1 MSSLTVRR
9 WGLADWQASEPVWN
23 GLMARSAADALFLSW
38 HWLTHWWSF
47 YGVALGLEA
56 QVLAFYRGNEL
67 VGLAPL
73 YQRAVVRGRV
83 IRARSIQFIGYTFRD
98 PGPLISEYLD
108 VIAAP
113 DDLDEVRDA
122 CVRTLVAEARWT
134 ELVIGFTPAGQG
146 WRDSID
152 RAASPGSYYAREL
165 DRSVS
170 YHADLSGGFPAY
182 LKGLGQSTRRS
193 VWNLRKRLNE
203 EHAGVRFEFVK
214 PEEIPGAFDELNRL
228 HQLRWNRPA
237 FSGERLEFHRTF
249 AAQLAKRGELAL
261 TRLVVAE
268 RTVSVL
274 YDIRKSGRQ
283 YNMKMS
289 FDPSLTTRLSLGLVH
304 FGYAMETAAEA
315 GMTLYDFL
323 AGRGQ
328 NVDFKGNL
336 GQIQRNLSCVQ
347 IVRGWRLP
355 ALYRWRDRIRKA

>member
-1 MSSLTVRR
+1 V
-9 WGLADWQASEPVWN
+9 
-23 GLMARSAADALFLSW
+23 
-38 HWLTHWWSF
+38 
-47 YGVALGLEA
+47 
-56 QVLAFYRGNEL
+56 
-67 VGLAPL
+67 
-73 YQRAVVRGRV
+73 
-83 IRARSIQFIGYTFRD
+83 
-98 PGPLISEYLD
+98 
-108 VIAAP
+108 
-113 DDLDEVRDA
+113 
-122 CVRTLVAEARWT
+122 
-134 ELVIGFTPAGQG
+134 GFTPAGQG
-146 WRDSID
+146 WKDSID

-170 YHADLSGGFPAY
+170 YHADLSQGFPAY
-182 LKGLGQSTRRS
+182 LKELGQSTRRS

-203 EHAGVRFEFVK
+203 EHEGVRFELVA
-214 PEEIPGAFDELNRL
+214 PEEIPRAFDDLNRL

-249 AAQLAKRGELAL
+249 AAQLAARGELAL
-261 TRLVVAE
+261 TRLVAAD

-289 FDPSLTTRLSLGLVH
+289 FDPSLTTRLSVGLVH
-304 FGYAMETAAEA
+304 FGYAMEAAAEA

-355 ALYRWRDRIRKA
+355 ALYRWRDRIRKE

>member
-1 MSSLTVRR
+1 
-9 WGLADWQASEPVWN
+9 
-23 GLMARSAADALFLSW
+23 
-38 HWLTHWWSF
+38 
-47 YGVALGLEA
+47 
-56 QVLAFYRGNEL
+56 
-67 VGLAPL
+67 
-73 YQRAVVRGRV
+73 
-83 IRARSIQFIGYTFRD
+83 
-98 PGPLISEYLD
+98 LD

-113 DDLDEVRDA
+113 DDLVAVRDA
-122 CVRTLVAEARWT
+122 CVRTLAAEVSWT
-134 ELVIGFTPAGQG
+134 ELVIGFTPVGQG

-193 VWNLRKRLNE
+193 VWNLRKRLSE
-203 EHAGVRFEFVK
+203 EHEGVRFEFVK
-214 PEEIPGAFDELNRL
+214 PEEISRAFDDLNRL
-228 HQLRWNRPA
+228 HQLRWKRPA
-237 FSGERLEFHRTF
+237 FSGERLDFHTAF
-249 AAQLAKRGELAL
+249 AMQLAERGELAL
-261 TRLVVAE
+261 TRLLVGE
-268 RTVSVL
+268 QTVSVL
-274 YDIRKSGRQ
+274 YDIRKGGRQ

-289 FDPSLTTRLSLGLVH
+289 FDPTLTSRLSLGLVH
-304 FGYAMETAAEA
+304 FGYAMEAAADA
-315 GMTLYDFL
+315 GMRLYDFL

>member
-1 MSSLTVRR
+1 
-9 WGLADWQASEPVWN
+9 
-23 GLMARSAADALFLSW
+23 MARSEADALFLSW

-47 YGVALGLEA
+47 YGVSRGLQA
-56 QVLAFYRGNEL
+56 QVLAFYRGSEL

-73 YQRAVVRGRV
+73 YQRAVVRGRF

-98 PGPLISEYLD
+98 SGPLISEYLD

-113 DDLDEVRDA
+113 DDLVAVRDA
-122 CVRTLVAEARWT
+122 CVRTLAAEVSWS
-134 ELVIGFTPAGQG
+134 ELVIGFTPVGQR
-146 WRDSID
+146 WKDSID

-193 VWNLRKRLNE
+193 VWNLRKRLSE
-203 EHAGVRFEFVK
+203 EHEGVRFEFVK
-214 PEEIPGAFDELNRL
+214 PEEISRAFDDLNRL
-228 HQLRWNRPA
+228 HQLRWKRPA
-237 FSGERLEFHRTF
+237 FSGERLDFHTAF
-249 AAQLAKRGELAL
+249 AMQLAERGELAL
-261 TRLVVAE
+261 TRLLVGE
-268 RTVSVL
+268 QTVSVL
-274 YDIRKSGRQ
+274 YDIRKGGRQ

-289 FDPSLTTRLSLGLVH
+289 FDPTLTSRLSLGLVH
-304 FGYAMETAAEA
+304 FGYAMEAAADA

-336 GQIQRNLSCVQ
+336 GQIQRKLSCVQ